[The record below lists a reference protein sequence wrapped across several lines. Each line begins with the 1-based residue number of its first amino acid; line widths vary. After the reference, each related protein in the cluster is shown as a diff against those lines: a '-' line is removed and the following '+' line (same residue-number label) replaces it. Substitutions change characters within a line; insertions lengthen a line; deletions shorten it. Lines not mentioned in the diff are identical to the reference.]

1 MRLIKQV
8 KALSWGTPI
17 QVVSG
22 DEILFTGSAKDAMKS
37 VELTEFLNF
46 HIKTVKL
53 DTAVKPVL
61 QIIIQPMEV
70 K

>member
-1 MRLIKQV
+1 MRLVKQV

-22 DEILFTGSAKDAMKS
+22 EDILFTGLAKDALKS
-37 VELTEFLNF
+37 VELVEFLNS
-46 HIKTVKL
+46 HVKTVKL